1 MRKDNQLND
10 FQTDHTKGARD
21 GYYVGLSRET
31 VQRAGDRG
39 LIMSRDIPGSSNPQ
53 CISFWYYMYE
63 PIVDNTG
70 PNLGKLA
77 VWIRTFDR

>member
-1 MRKDNQLND
+1 MS
-10 FQTDHTKGARD
+10 
-21 GYYVGLSRET
+21 LSRNS
-31 VQRAGDRG
+31 VQRAGDRAF
-39 LIMSRDIPGSSNPQ
+39 LVSRPLSGSGAGRPR

-77 VWIRTFDR
+77 VWTRFIDR

>member
-1 MRKDNQLND
+1 MS
-10 FQTDHTKGARD
+10 
-21 GYYVGLSRET
+21 LSRSS

-39 LIMSRDIPGSSNPQ
+39 FLISREVAAKGGDAQ
-53 CISFWYYMYE
+53 CLTFWYYMYE

-77 VWIRTFDR
+77 VWTRAFDRLEKLFLVSHISVH